1 MALDLC
7 LIFKGLR
14 NRFWSR
20 FNLER
25 SSILEWDFTILCLLR
40 ATPSKA
46 YEVVVNKVDINHFE
60 LGWSVAWG
68 LVAPWVGLGT
78 KLRLRIR
85 TFGVENMLCFS
96 RILMT
101 DVEFMGLENTLDSFK
116 DLTLRLSRR
125 SADLE
130 ISLSDGGYKDS
141 SIK

>member
-1 MALDLC
+1 M
-7 LIFKGLR
+7 
-14 NRFWSR
+14 
-20 FNLER
+20 
-25 SSILEWDFTILCLLR
+25 
-40 ATPSKA
+40 
-46 YEVVVNKVDINHFE
+46 
-60 LGWSVAWG
+60 
-68 LVAPWVGLGT
+68 GLGT